1 MHSIRL
7 KIIAVTVAAI
17 LISNLAFLGVYF
29 LTTARETTR
38 MSTERLNL
46 MTQNLQKSLDSYL
59 DSIDQSVNLAAY
71 IATESLDT
79 LELAEAGVYG
89 GAASEGSR
97 RLMLQTNLANY
108 LKTYSDALKSTFLS
122 LANNSN
128 GVVSFYYCLCPEIC
142 TAEHGFNFSRV
153 GKAGFEEKTPLD
165 ARWLSP
171 EDPAHVWYF
180 KPIERG
186 RPSWIGPYQEPMLS
200 NTWTISYLTPIYK
213 SGVLIGVLGMDIPF
227 ATLSDQVRSL
237 QVYETGFAFL
247 LGEDNRIL
255 YHPTLELG
263 AYPDEASTLLHEAD
277 FTRDGSPEALRYDK
291 NGETWQVSYATLSN
305 GMRLLV
311 TAPLRE
317 INASWYRLV
326 EIVWIVTAVNI
337 LLFSFV
343 TLLFIRAFT
352 EPLQRLTA
360 ASRRLAAGDYDVELG
375 YDGKDE
381 VGVLTGAFRQMRD
394 HLKLYISDLNSRAY
408 SDALTGVKNK
418 GAYDIYAGRLDD
430 AIRCIGTD
438 APPSFAIV
446 IFDCNGLKHINDTYG
461 HQQGDL
467 FLKRACQLICQV
479 YAHSPVF
486 RLGGDEFAVL
496 LQRRDYDNRE
506 ELLAAFERRAAEN
519 NAQAVKAWDR
529 VDIAKGMSVFRPG
542 EDTAMEQVLR
552 RADEKMYEE
561 KKRSPLSRC

>member
-186 RPSWIGPYQEPMLS
+186 RPSWIGPY
-200 NTWTISYLTPIYK
+200 
-213 SGVLIGVLGMDIPF
+213 
-227 ATLSDQVRSL
+227 
-237 QVYETGFAFL
+237 
-247 LGEDNRIL
+247 
-255 YHPTLELG
+255 
-263 AYPDEASTLLHEAD
+263 
-277 FTRDGSPEALRYDK
+277 
-291 NGETWQVSYATLSN
+291 
-305 GMRLLV
+305 
-311 TAPLRE
+311 
-317 INASWYRLV
+317 
-326 EIVWIVTAVNI
+326 
-337 LLFSFV
+337 
-343 TLLFIRAFT
+343 
-352 EPLQRLTA
+352 
-360 ASRRLAAGDYDVELG
+360 
-375 YDGKDE
+375 
-381 VGVLTGAFRQMRD
+381 
-394 HLKLYISDLNSRAY
+394 
-408 SDALTGVKNK
+408 
-418 GAYDIYAGRLDD
+418 
-430 AIRCIGTD
+430 
-438 APPSFAIV
+438 
-446 IFDCNGLKHINDTYG
+446 
-461 HQQGDL
+461 
-467 FLKRACQLICQV
+467 
-479 YAHSPVF
+479 
-486 RLGGDEFAVL
+486 
-496 LQRRDYDNRE
+496 
-506 ELLAAFERRAAEN
+506 
-519 NAQAVKAWDR
+519 
-529 VDIAKGMSVFRPG
+529 
-542 EDTAMEQVLR
+542 
-552 RADEKMYEE
+552 
-561 KKRSPLSRC
+561 